1 MAARGAYRIPC
12 LNADVGRNL
21 YFCSIVFKFNIMD
34 LQSEGIR
41 SILIIDDD
49 RDDFELV
56 SEAVKKINAN
66 ISVAYLGGCDEID
79 QYRERHFDLVLLDIN
94 MPHHD
99 GFFWL
104 NAIRKQGYKN
114 LPVVMFTNSAY
125 PGHIAKAYDEGANL
139 YFQKPESFDFLIKG
153 MKKLIQ
159 LDWANPFRILES
171 HRAEGSYRT
180 FQVE

>member
-1 MAARGAYRIPC
+1 MG
-12 LNADVGRNL
+12 
-21 YFCSIVFKFNIMD
+21 
-34 LQSEGIR
+34 LQGDGVR

-56 SEAVKKINAN
+56 CEAVQKINSD
-66 ISVAYLGGCDEID
+66 ISVSYLNGCEGID
-79 QYRERHFDLVLLDIN
+79 QYKKEQFDLVLLDIN

-104 NAIRKQGYKN
+104 SAIRKQGYED

-125 PGHIAKAYDEGANL
+125 PGHIARAYEEGANL
-139 YFQKPESFDFLIKG
+139 YFLKPESFEYLIKG

-159 LDWANPFRILES
+159 LDWTNPFRILES
-171 HRAEGSYRT
+171 HRSEGSYRT